1 MPFVPPSNI
10 RLVTI
15 TRRDYN
21 SHDEFNS
28 PGSTPHSDDEL
39 EDLRAGGEI
48 FLANLG
54 LGVANFL
61 LSFITTNKIPKS
73 SSDGKSGGISLMG
86 WSFGCVSLLA
96 LLGQT
101 DVIPEESQK
110 KLASYIRLSIFYG
123 KVFLRSA
130 IVFNIMF

>member
-1 MPFVPPSNI
+1 
-10 RLVTI
+10 
-15 TRRDYN
+15 
-21 SHDEFNS
+21 
-28 PGSTPHSDDEL
+28 
-39 EDLRAGGEI
+39 
-48 FLANLG
+48 
-54 LGVANFL
+54 
-61 LSFITTNKIPKS
+61 
-73 SSDGKSGGISLMG
+73 MG